1 MDALEDEFVEQHLLA
16 LAGWD
21 LAVAAAQQRAAGAA
35 KAQERPLYGMSRG
48 MNG

>member
-1 MDALEDEFVEQHLLA
+1 M
-16 LAGWD
+16 AGWD
-21 LAVAAAQQRAAGAA
+21 MAVAAAQQRAASSP